1 MEGKSGG
8 GEIRAGDCEPAKRV
22 ELWFPE
28 QVVAVLAHPVQPG
41 EYRLVVHALALD
53 VEERPFAER
62 VLDARQRPDAGH
74 PVVAAGVVVQ
84 VVRGRDRGHGH
95 GHDGHQRGRQHQ
107 RGLEAH
113 PSAVFRHLR
122 KTERL
127 HVNTTIVIQLTV
139 VGTC

>member
-1 MEGKSGG
+1 
-8 GEIRAGDCEPAKRV
+8 V

-28 QVVAVLAHPVQPG
+28 QVVTVLAHPVQPG

-62 VLDARQRPDAGH
+62 VLDARLRPDAGH

-107 RGLEAH
+107 RGFEAH
-113 PSAVFRHLR
+113 SSAVFRHLR
-122 KTERL
+122 KTENA
-127 HVNTTIVIQLTV
+127 HVNMILLCVQVHKICLKTNKQRRNLVAW
-139 VGTC
+139 